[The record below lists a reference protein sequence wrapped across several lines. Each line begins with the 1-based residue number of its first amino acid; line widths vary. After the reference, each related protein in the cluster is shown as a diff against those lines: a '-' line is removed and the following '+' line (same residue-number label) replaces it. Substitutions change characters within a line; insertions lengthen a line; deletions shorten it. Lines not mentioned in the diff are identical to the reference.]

1 MNTLGL
7 LIDSLS
13 LWRGERQ
20 ILKDICL
27 HISPNSA
34 TALLGP
40 SGCGK
45 STLLKAVNRLHEQEN
60 DLRVSGSIR
69 LDGKELLGSRV
80 NLPDLRRQVGMV
92 FQTPT
97 PFPMSIAQNVAYG
110 IRLHERLRE
119 DTLNA
124 RVCDALKRA
133 ALWNE
138 VADRLDQSALSLS
151 GGQQQRLCI
160 ARALAVG
167 PRVLLLDEPTSA
179 LDPLSTN
186 KIEQLITQLKREIIV
201 ILVTHNPA
209 QALRCCDEAAVLING
224 QICEQ
229 GKVQRVFSAPRSKEV
244 RRFLQSGH
252 NAALN

>member
-1 MNTLGL
+1 MALV
-7 LIDSLS
+7 IESLS

-20 ILKDICL
+20 ILKDIRLRCA
-27 HISPNSA
+27 SNSA

-45 STLLKAVNRLHEQEN
+45 STLLKAVNRLHEREGG
-60 DLRVSGSIR
+60 LRVTGSIR
-69 LDGKELLGSRV
+69 LDGEELLEDRID
-80 NLPDLRRQVGMV
+80 LPELRRRVGMV
-92 FQTPT
+92 FQTPA

-119 DTLNA
+119 EALNA
-124 RVCDALKRA
+124 RVKEALTRA

-138 VADRLDQSALSLS
+138 VCDRLHQSALSLS

-179 LDPLSTN
+179 LDPLSTH
-186 KIEQLITQLKREIIV
+186 KIEQLILQLKREIIV
-201 ILVTHNPA
+201 LLVTHNPA
-209 QALRCCDEAAVLING
+209 QALRCCDDAVILVNG
-224 QICEQ
+224 QIREQ
-229 GKVQRVFSAPRSKEV
+229 GKARQVVTAPKSREA
-244 RRFLQSGH
+244 RRFLQQP
-252 NAALN
+252 

>member
-1 MNTLGL
+1 MNILGL

-27 HISPNSA
+27 RFSPNSA

-45 STLLKAVNRLHEQEN
+45 STLLKAVNRLHEQET
-60 DLRVSGSIR
+60 DLRVSGSIQ
-69 LDGKELLGSRV
+69 LDGKELLTSRI
-80 NLPDLRRQVGMV
+80 NLPELRREVGMV
-92 FQTPT
+92 FQTPA

-119 DTLNA
+119 DDLNA
-124 RVCDALKRA
+124 RVRDALKRA
-133 ALWNE
+133 ALWSE
-138 VADRLDQSALSLS
+138 VADRLEQSALSLS

-179 LDPLSTN
+179 LDPLSTH
-186 KIEQLITQLKREIIV
+186 KIEQLIAQLKREVIV
-201 ILVTHNPA
+201 VLVTHNPA
-209 QALRCCDEAAVLING
+209 QALRCCDDAAVLING
-224 QICEQ
+224 QVCEQ
-229 GKVQRVFSAPRSKEV
+229 GRARQVIGAPRNQEV
-244 RRFLQSGH
+244 WRFLQQP
-252 NAALN
+252 